1 MMHAIQRMT
10 KFDQFIHA
18 QSDALKELYHGGHII
33 PFLQVLYATLDILGF
48 VTAEDEKE
56 RPGVRFKDFV
66 SKYMV
71 AHLTDINASDLWG
84 ARCALLHTG
93 TPESTESQKGNAR
106 EVLYSWGT
114 ADSSLNRKVI
124 GKSSTPHRYVAV
136 TLEHLYDSMIDG
148 LEDLARE
155 LNINSPLNQRCIQRV
170 DRFYEHVPV
179 SKGSIV

>member
-18 QSDALKELYHGGHII
+18 QSDALKELYHGGHVM

-71 AHLTDINASDLWG
+71 AHLTDVNASDLWG
-84 ARCALLHTG
+84 A
-93 TPESTESQKGNAR
+93 
-106 EVLYSWGT
+106 